1 MWCWLHFKSTYSH
14 VSASKELHIG
24 HVIVGNRSMPKNSCF
39 LALPMYWPVRNFS
52 MLVICES
59 VIVEVSQN
67 LLDMSLSMS
76 GSLSIC

>member
-1 MWCWLHFKSTYSH
+1 MWCWLHFRSTCSH

-52 MLVICES
+52 MLVFCGSVLTGWTRIC
-59 VIVEVSQN
+59 
-67 LLDMSLSMS
+67 
-76 GSLSIC
+76 